1 MEATSYAQTWALITS
16 LWSEWCP
23 NDHAA
28 SVYLDNLSS
37 LDQHLLQR
45 AVRQHKAEELGQ
57 YKEPKLFR
65 LMQLCEEYKPKPVP
79 VDRTSWK
86 VQGPTPEEIKEWER
100 WAEDVLSN
108 VTEAELAEARTV
120 CAAWQ
125 SPRLLAIVVDHVRSK
140 RKAGAR

>member
-1 MEATSYAQTWALITS
+1 MEAITYAHNWALITS
-16 LWSEWCP
+16 LWSEWNP

-28 SVYLDNLSS
+28 SVYLDNLSG
-37 LDQHLLQR
+37 LDQHLLHR

-65 LMQLCEEYKPKPVP
+65 LMQLCDQFKPKPVP

-86 VQGPTPEEIKEWER
+86 VQGPTTEEIEEWKR
-100 WAEDVLSN
+100 WAEDVLAD
-108 VTEAELAEARTV
+108 VTEDELAEARKV
-120 CAAWQ
+120 CASWQ

-140 RKAGAR
+140 RKVGAL